1 MSLATTPLQS
11 AATGSP
17 LAVAGTFA
25 SLALFLSITAHVA
38 ARNVLGDVPVKYAF
52 VVGPIPAAVA
62 VVFTAFEL
70 NSFVAIFLAIGLDGV
85 AVKYLYGES
94 NRLSA
99 YVTFVH
105 VVVSII
111 LGAVLFGLLLLL
123 SSAPG

>member
-1 MSLATTPLQS
+1 MPLATTPLQS
-11 AATGSP
+11 AAGSP

-25 SLALFLSITAHVA
+25 SLALFLSITAHIA
-38 ARNVLGDVPVKYAF
+38 ARNVLGDVPVKYAL

-70 NSFVAIFLAIGLDGV
+70 NSFVAIFLAVALDGV
-85 AVKYLYGES
+85 AVKYLYGQS

>member
-1 MSLATTPLQS
+1 MPLATTPLQS